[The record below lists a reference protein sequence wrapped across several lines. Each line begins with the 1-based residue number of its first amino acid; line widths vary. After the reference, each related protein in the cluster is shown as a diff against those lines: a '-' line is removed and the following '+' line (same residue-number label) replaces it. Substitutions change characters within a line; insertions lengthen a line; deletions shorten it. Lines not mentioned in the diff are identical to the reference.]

1 MCRKIDI
8 EKKLVTG
15 SCSFIIRCLSNWSIE
30 DRRDADMSFMEEFA
44 VAQGNSAQTDTI
56 QGAGETAGMMK
67 LRIAHKA
74 PAADDIEYFELRH
87 PDGADLPA
95 FTAGSHLALK
105 VPSGE
110 IRKYSLC
117 NDPEERDRY
126 CIAVKREANG
136 RGGSVDLIDNAK
148 EGDDIS
154 VEAPRNDFELVASP
168 QYLFIAGGIGITP
181 ILSMMRQIRSSGQG
195 RFKLFYLSRSPATT
209 AFLDELKQPEF
220 RGMVTI
226 HHDEGDPGNS
236 LDLWPVLEK
245 PGAAHLYC
253 CGPRGLMQAVR
264 DMTGHWSTA
273 KVHFE
278 DFTPPG
284 AMTKPEDKPFSVK
297 IAKTGEIYDV
307 PVGKTILE
315 VLRDNGH
322 IVPSSCESGTCGS
335 CKTKLVSGEVDH
347 RDLVL
352 TDYDRPEHIM
362 VCVSRALGDEIVI
375 DI

>member
-1 MCRKIDI
+1 MSKYPGEDVWTGPLERPGGEECDVSEQADMMALRITQKQPAAEDI
-8 EKKLVTG
+8 E
-15 SCSFIIRCLSNWSIE
+15 F
-30 DRRDADMSFMEEFA
+30 
-44 VAQGNSAQTDTI
+44 
-56 QGAGETAGMMK
+56 
-67 LRIAHKA
+67 
-74 PAADDIEYFELRH
+74 FELRH
-87 PDGADLPA
+87 PDGADLPE
-95 FTAGSHLALK
+95 FTAGAHLALRA
-105 VPSGE
+105 PNGE

-126 CIAVKREANG
+126 CIAVKREVGG
-136 RGGSVDLIDNAK
+136 RGGSVSLID
-148 EGDDIS
+148 ESGVGDEIM
-154 VEAPRNDFELVASP
+154 VEAPRNDFSLAPSP

-181 ILSMMRQIRSSGQG
+181 ILSMIRHIRSRGEG
-195 RFKLFYLSRSPATT
+195 RFKLYYLSRTPAMT

-226 HHDEGDPGNS
+226 HHDEGNPDNA

-245 PGAAHLYC
+245 PGAQHLYC

-284 AMTKPEDKPFSVK
+284 AMTKPEDKPFTVRL
-297 IAKTGEIYDV
+297 AKSGAAYEV

-322 IVPSSCESGTCGS
+322 VVPSSCESGTCGS
-335 CKTKLVSGEVDH
+335 CRTKLVAGEVDH

-352 TDYDRPEHIM
+352 SDYEKPENIM
-362 VCVSRALGDEIVI
+362 VCVSRALGDEITI
-375 DI
+375 DV